1 MASRCPLAGYSI
13 DPLSARFQAAFT
25 VVFTSIGLGLPD
37 QYRSILGFLLFLD
50 YLTRALSKPGFSPIT
65 RISNALVEAVVG
77 ARRRKVD
84 AGPKRFAARVAA
96 LFCLAIAVLSWQ
108 GETVPALVVT
118 GILMVLSLLEAA
130 VGFCLGCAVYTGW
143 YSVFGKDPDPDQF
156 G

>member
-25 VVFTSIGLGLPD
+25 VIVASIGLALPD

-50 YLTRALSKPGFSPIT
+50 YLPRALSKPRLSPIT
-65 RISNALVEAVVG
+65 RISNGIVDLLGVHK
-77 ARRRKVD
+77 RKVD
-84 AGPKRFAARVAA
+84 AGPKRFAARVGA
-96 LFCLAIAVLSWQ
+96 LFCLAIAVLSYQ

-118 GILMVLSLLEAA
+118 GVLMIFALLEAA
-130 VGFCLGCAVYTGW
+130 VGFCLACAVYQAW
-143 YSVFGKDPDPDQF
+143 YSVFGKDSDPDQF

>member
-50 YLTRALSKPGFSPIT
+50 YLTRALSKPQLSPIA
-65 RISNALVEAVVG
+65 RICNALVEAIGV
-77 ARRRKVD
+77 RKRKVD
-84 AGPKRFAARVAA
+84 AGPKRFAARVGA
-96 LFCLAIAVLSWQ
+96 LFCLAIAVLSYQ

-118 GILMVLSLLEAA
+118 GILMIFALLEAA

-143 YSVFGKDPDPDQF
+143 YSIFGKDSDPDQF

>member
-13 DPLSARFQAAFT
+13 DPLSARFQAAVT
-25 VVFTSIGLGLPD
+25 VVVTSIGLGLPD

-50 YLTRALSKPGFSPIT
+50 YLARALSRPNLSPIA
-65 RISNALVEAVVG
+65 RICNSLVEAIGV
-77 ARRRKVD
+77 RKRKVD

-96 LFCLAIAVLSWQ
+96 LFCLAIAVLSYQ
-108 GETVPALVVT
+108 GETVPALVAT
-118 GILMVLSLLEAA
+118 GTLMIFALLESV

-143 YSVFGKDPDPDQF
+143 YSIFGKDSDPDQF